1 MPISGVGT
9 MSTLRCPARLSAFG
23 YTLDLIGCVALR
35 LCPKWYTIES
45 LGSSRGSTP
54 WSDFVLPQ
62 ALWVFFFAPFPWSLA
77 NDSRVGHIGFS
88 HGCSRNQIV
97 QSRCEAASVSWWP
110 GSQHHAVIITTTLT
124 GRAVPADRAG
134 IMADMGG
141 SQRLHRD
148 PECSLIDD
156 PTFLPMKLP
165 TLPFIVLTDERKPD
179 PETRKLIRSHVM
191 RGKNRVKPHRR
202 RQVVL
207 HIKSPKV
214 DSEIATDS
222 LRPPS
227 ISRLLCSKLSAISLA
242 DSVDPV
248 CLEDIL
254 TCEWL

>member
-1 MPISGVGT
+1 MPISGVDT
-9 MSTLRCPARLSAFG
+9 MSTLRCPSRLSASG

-45 LGSSRGSTP
+45 LGSSGGSTP
-54 WSDFVLPQ
+54 WSGFVSPQ
-62 ALWVFFFAPFPWSLA
+62 ALWVFLFAPSPWSLA

-88 HGCSRNQIV
+88 HGCSRNQV
-97 QSRCEAASVSWWP
+97 VHSWCEAASVSWWS
-110 GSQHHAVIITTTLT
+110 GSQHHALVITTTLT
-124 GRAVPADRAG
+124 GRAVTADRVG
-134 IMADMGG
+134 IIADMSG

-156 PTFLPMKLP
+156 PTKLPMKLP
-165 TLPFIVLTDERKPD
+165 TLPFIVFTDERKTD

-191 RGKNRVKPHRR
+191 RGKNRVKPPRR

-207 HIKSPKV
+207 QIKSLKV
-214 DSEIATDS
+214 DSTIVADS
-222 LRPPS
+222 PRPLS